1 MKGHMIKAILIV
13 FSISF
18 FYLLSIQE
26 SWSED
31 SGFVCADFQRGGN
44 VELGYRFTDI
54 DDSKDRYK
62 ETVYLMEGL
71 RLFDFS
77 LFGKNL
83 HPGTGMVDTL
93 SLTGRSIGDPF
104 PSGRLEIKKNKTYDF
119 TASYHQYKYY
129 YNREDNFWLTDNH
142 DFTSQFSLGTV
153 NLSVFP

>member
-1 MKGHMIKAILIV
+1 MKGHTIKAIFIV

-26 SWSED
+26 LRSED
-31 SGFVCADFQRGGN
+31 TGLILADFQWGGS

-54 DDSKDRYK
+54 DGNKNRYK

-83 HPGTGMVDTL
+83 NPGTGMVDYV
-93 SLTGRSIGDPF
+93 SLPGRSIGDPF
-104 PSGRLEIKKNKTYDF
+104 PAGRIEIKKNKTYAF
-119 TASYHQYKYY
+119 IQRFYQS
-129 YNREDNFWLTDNH
+129 
-142 DFTSQFSLGTV
+142 
-153 NLSVFP
+153 

>member
-31 SGFVCADFQRGGN
+31 TGLVFADFQWGGN

-83 HPGTGMVDTL
+83 NPGTGMVDTF

-104 PSGRLEIKKNKTYDF
+104 PAGRIEIKKKKTYEF
-119 TASYHQYKYY
+119 LERFYQS
-129 YNREDNFWLTDNH
+129 
-142 DFTSQFSLGTV
+142 
-153 NLSVFP
+153 